1 MLTRSRLAADGHR
14 RGAIHDLL
22 GGIVTFAFAALAL
35 AWIAGLERGPAA
47 PEREPAGDAAST
59 FSAVE
64 VTALHEDLDPARD
77 GWESEVF
84 SERAGARLGELA
96 LVLAA
101 PGLAKPESLEPFLDL
116 AFRCSDLRP
125 DLLKEIYS
133 EGGVHV
139 TRGIIPGGEAM
150 ILLHEGPS
158 GLATALEDLSSPWPQ
173 LAAARVKLKIIAVN
187 RGDGDEWWTTV
198 ALRASAADGQTSVQQ
213 NGRWFCRWGVRAGG
227 EPFLRSVQVT
237 AFGEVRRTTSGE
249 PWFAD
254 CTEAVLGGNSSYR
267 DQLLPGIRS
276 WSERLDRATGISF
289 LGFEGVAVGDVDGDG
304 LEDLYVCQ
312 VGGLPNKLFIQQP
325 DGTATDES
333 ARSGADY
340 IDLTHSALLCD
351 LDGDG
356 DQDLVVATHP
366 ITIHSN
372 DGNGRFTLETT
383 FDATIVYAM
392 AAADPDGDGDL
403 DLYLCRYSEA
413 RDTAPLPYH
422 DANNGPTNLYLRNDG
437 GFEFTDATESVGLD
451 HNNQR
456 FSFAAAWVDYDADG
470 DVDLYVA
477 NDYGRNNLYRND
489 GGRFTDVAG
498 AAGVEDLSAGMSV
511 AWSDMDMDGDLD
523 LYVGNM
529 FSSAGNRIAYQRR
542 FKQSADAI
550 TRSEFQ
556 RHARGN
562 SLFANRGDGTFE
574 DVSEESG
581 VTMALWSWAS
591 KFVDINNDGLEDI
604 YVANGMVTNE
614 DPGDL

>member
-1 MLTRSRLAADGHR
+1 MAL
-14 RGAIHDLL
+14 
-22 GGIVTFAFAALAL
+22 AFAALAVF
-35 AWIAGLERGPAA
+35 WIASLNQRPPSPEPEPAA
-47 PEREPAGDAAST
+47 HVSSA

-64 VTALHEDLDPARD
+64 ETALHEALDPAQD

-150 ILLHEGPS
+150 ILLHEGPR
-158 GLATALEDLSSPWPQ
+158 GLATALEDLSSPWPE
-173 LAAARVKLKIIAVN
+173 LAAARVKLKIIHVN

-198 ALRASAADGQTSVQQ
+198 ALRASASDGGTSVQQ
-213 NGRWFCRWGVRAGG
+213 NGRWFCSWGVRTSG
-227 EPFLRSVQVT
+227 EPFLRTVQVT
-237 AFGEVRRTTSGE
+237 SFEEVRHTTSGE

-254 CTEAVLGGNSSYR
+254 CTDAVLGSNPSYR
-267 DQLLPGIRS
+267 DQLVPGIRE
-276 WSERLDRATGISF
+276 WSERLDRATGLSF
-289 LGFEGVAVGDVDGDG
+289 LGHEGVVVGDVNGDG

-312 VGGLPNKLFIQQP
+312 VGGLPNRLYVQQP
-325 DGTATDES
+325 DGSARDES

-340 IDLTHSALLCD
+340 VDLTHSALLCD
-351 LDGDG
+351 LDNDG

-366 ITIHSN
+366 LTIHSN

-413 RDTAPLPYH
+413 RDTAPIPYH
-422 DANNGPTNLYLRNDG
+422 DANNGPANLLLRNDG
-437 GFEFTDATESVGLD
+437 GFLFTDVTEEVGLD
-451 HNNQR
+451 QNNRR
-456 FSFAAAWVDYDADG
+456 FSFAAAWVDYDTDG

-489 GGRFTDVAG
+489 GGVFVDVAG
-498 AAGVEDLSAGMSV
+498 EAGVEDISAGMSV
-511 AWSDMDMDGDLD
+511 AWADYDVDGDLD

-542 FKQSADAI
+542 FKQSADAT
-550 TRSEFQ
+550 TRAEFQ

-562 SLFANRGDGTFE
+562 SLFANNGDGSFE
-574 DVSEESG
+574 DVSEQSG

-604 YVANGMVTNE
+604 YVANGLVTNE